1 MKVES
6 FILSIIKKIEAL
18 KEGVVAYG
26 YKTGNAS
33 MTHVWWEIA
42 CSDLDMYLGDERFS
56 TLTRAWMKA
65 AKAKGFKLIFVSC
78 NPDEKKL
85 VKLMEENNLLID
97 T

>member
-6 FILSIIKKIEAL
+6 FILSIIRKIEAL
-18 KEGVVAYG
+18 REGVVAYG
-26 YKTGNAS
+26 YKTGNSS
-33 MTHVWWEIA
+33 MTHTWYEIA

-56 TLTRAWMKA
+56 KLMRAWHKA
-65 AKAKGFKLIFVSC
+65 AKSKGFKLIFVSC

-85 VKLMEENNLLID
+85 VKLMEENNLLIN